1 MFETWSPTFSK
12 YFFEN
17 TYKPRCDERAKF
29 WVNVFKHIKGYWPFF
44 ITWVKNNRMI
54 GSIFWDISDHSFSEV
69 SMRINDRKSSSLS
82 HIINNH
88 ILKQG
93 RFSHP
98 RLPDNIHMTTSIIWS
113 DSKRDFC
120 PTKIGGSDRS
130 KNILLSLNYHWEVYW
145 WFKSTRGYP
154 TNRRCFYIHRR

>member
-1 MFETWSPTFSK
+1 
-12 YFFEN
+12 
-17 TYKPRCDERAKF
+17 
-29 WVNVFKHIKGYWPFF
+29 
-44 ITWVKNNRMI
+44 MI
-54 GSIFWDISDHSFSEV
+54 GSIFWDISDHSFSKV

-98 RLPDNIHMTTSIIWS
+98 RLPYNIHMTTSIVWS
-113 DSKRDFC
+113 DSKGDFC
-120 PTKIGGSDRS
+120 PAKIGGSDRS
-130 KNILLSLNYHWEVYW
+130 QNILLSLNNHWEVYW

-154 TNRRCFYIHRR
+154 ANRRCFYIHRRKVYESSKFFTRQDKFVTSPLSSFFYFFYFLRVVRYFFQTERIVSKVCID